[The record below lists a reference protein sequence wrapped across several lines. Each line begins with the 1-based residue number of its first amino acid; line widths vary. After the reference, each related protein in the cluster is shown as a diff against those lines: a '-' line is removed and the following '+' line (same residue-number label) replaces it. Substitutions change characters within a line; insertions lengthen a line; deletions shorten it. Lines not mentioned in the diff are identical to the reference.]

1 MKNRKLAVRAAIV
14 LLTLMIGV
22 TGCKRKRNNSSG
34 PQGAD
39 QSAAEASGTPAATSI
54 PPVASGVGAAAG
66 NPAPHPGEALD
77 PAGLKVAMDQFQ
89 LKMQRPP
96 NDWQE
101 MIDAKMLS
109 KVPTG
114 KNGKP
119 LSFSEYMEFTIHRSK
134 PRP

>member
-1 MKNRKLAVRAAIV
+1 MKNRKLAVRAAVV
-14 LLTLMIGV
+14 LLTFMIGV
-22 TGCKRKRNNSSG
+22 TGCKRKRNNASS

-39 QSAAEASGTPAATSI
+39 QSAAEASGTPTATSI
-54 PPVASGVGAAAG
+54 PPFASGVNGVAST
-66 NPAPHPGEALD
+66 PAPHPGEALD
-77 PAGLKVAMDQFQ
+77 PAGLKIAMDQFQ

-101 MIDAKMLS
+101 MIDAKVLS

-134 PRP
+134 LRP